1 MKVSNEVYQKYKA
14 GFEVD
19 SPHPMCDEEWLF
31 SGEYSTDEKL
41 VFQGYDANLFPLPD
55 FSTWPET
62 EWKQKVIQTGL
73 QRTKDFIGEVWLDS
87 VQIK

>member
-1 MKVSNEVYQKYKA
+1 MKLSEGTYNKYKA
-14 GFEVD
+14 GFTVD
-19 SPHPMCDEEWLF
+19 ASHPIGDEEWLF
-31 SGEYSTDEKL
+31 DDKNSTNVKL
-41 VFQGYDANLFPLPD
+41 IFQGYDANLWPMPD